1 MPRSGRTLLEQ
12 ILARHFGAALAAVG
26 DTRRCPDMVTTMHD
40 PSFRHLGE
48 RYVGALRAMA
58 GLEPAC
64 ITDKV
69 PTNYL
74 FAGLIHLALCRTR

>member
-1 MPRSGRTLLEQ
+1 
-12 ILARHFGAALAAVG
+12 
-26 DTRRCPDMVTTMHD
+26 MVTTMHD